1 MTSYSEEYSST
12 TTIIDEEFDAS
23 ADYPT
28 AFGITFTPQVSGI
41 ALGILGLV
49 GMVYILLNFFLPAWN
64 DYQKLKGDE
73 AAKQAQIDQQSTGE
87 LARKMANAEVQL
99 QQAERRKAT
108 ILELYANSKDVET
121 ILYNFNNLFTARD
134 VKLLS
139 FVPDGDPVVIG
150 DDTFGADVKNRLKRQ
165 TYKIAMAGGFGETHN
180 LIRDIERL
188 QPLILMKNLQ
198 SSLVKTEFPVN
209 VVREGETVKIQPDG
223 SDTLNTNMTLEVF
236 LPLTPEEIAA
246 LAPPPP
252 PPGQEGQAAPPP
264 AEGQAAPPPEEKK

>member
-49 GMVYILLNFFLPAWN
+49 GMIYVLLNFFLPAWN
-64 DYQKLKGDE
+64 DYQTLKSDE
-73 AAKQAQIDQQSTGE
+73 AAKQAQVDQQSTGE
-87 LARKMANAEVQL
+87 LAKKLANAEVKL
-99 QQAERRKAT
+99 QQAERRKST
-108 ILELYANSKDVET
+108 ILELYANSKDMET
-121 ILYNFNNLFTARD
+121 ILYNFNNLFTARN

-139 FVPDGDPVVIG
+139 FVPEGEPAVIA
-150 DDTFGADVKNRLKRQ
+150 DDTLGADVKNRLKRQ
-165 TYKIAMAGGFGETHN
+165 TYKVAMAGGFGETHN

-209 VVREGETVKIQPDG
+209 VVRDGENVQVQADA
-223 SDTLNTNMTLEVF
+223 SDTLNTNLTLEVYS
-236 LPLTPEEIAA
+236 PLTPEEIAA

-252 PPGQEGQAAPPP
+252 PDGQPP
-264 AEGQAAPPPEEKK
+264 AEGQPAPAP

>member
-28 AFGITFTPQVSGI
+28 AFGITFTPQITGI
-41 ALGILGLV
+41 ALGVVGAV
-49 GMVYILLNFFLPAWN
+49 GMVYVLLNFLMPAWSE
-64 DYQKLKGDE
+64 YQTLKADQ
-73 AAKQAQIDQQSTGE
+73 AAKQAQVDQQSTGE
-87 LARKMANAEVQL
+87 LARKLANAEVQL
-99 QQAERRKAT
+99 QQAERRKST
-108 ILELYANSKDVET
+108 ILELYANSKDMET

-139 FVPDGDPVVIG
+139 FVPEGDPVVIG
-150 DDTFGADVKNRLKRQ
+150 DDSLGADVTNRLKRQ
-165 TYKIAMAGGFGETHN
+165 TYKIAMAGGFGQTHN
-180 LIRDIERL
+180 LIRDLERL

-209 VVREGETVKIQPDG
+209 VVRDGEQVQIQPDV
-223 SDTLNTNMTLEVF
+223 SDTLNTNLTLEVF

-246 LAPPPP
+246 LVPPPP
-252 PPGQEGQAAPPP
+252 PEGEAP
-264 AEGQAAPPPEEKK
+264 AEGQPPADAQPAP